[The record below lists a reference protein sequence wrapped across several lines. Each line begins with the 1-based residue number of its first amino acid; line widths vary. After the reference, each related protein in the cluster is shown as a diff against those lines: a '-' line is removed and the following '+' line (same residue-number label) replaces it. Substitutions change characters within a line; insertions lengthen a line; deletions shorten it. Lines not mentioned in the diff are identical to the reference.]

1 MAEDT
6 LIAALEEDARAQA
19 SRILEDAREAG
30 EAVLREAR
38 EQVSREREAAA
49 LELEVQLKGQRAAL
63 LNAARTRASGG
74 KLSVRRGLMERA
86 LIEAEKRFAST
97 AKEEYR
103 RLLNQLFSELAA
115 EWAKQRPGE
124 SPVVLVNPADI
135 GLLETSFTLKADEG
149 VSLGVVFSSIDGT
162 VRFENTIAARLS
174 RAKAVMVPAINE
186 MLFDEVFS

>member
-19 SRILEDAREAG
+19 ARILEDAREAG

-49 LELEVQLKGQRAAL
+49 LELEAQLKGQRAAM
-63 LNAARTRASGG
+63 LNAARTIASGG
-74 KLSVRRGLMERA
+74 KLSVRHALVERA
-86 LIEAEKRFAST
+86 LTEAGKRFAST

-103 RLLNQLFSELAA
+103 QLINQLFSELKT
-115 EWAKQRPGE
+115 EWEKQRPGE

-135 GLLETSFTLKADEG
+135 GLLGSPFTLKPDEG
-149 VSLGVVFSSIDGT
+149 VSLGVVFTSIDAA

>member
-19 SRILEDAREAG
+19 ARILEDAREAA
-30 EAVLREAR
+30 EAVMREAR
-38 EQVSREREAAA
+38 AEVSREREAAA
-49 LELEVQLKGQRAAL
+49 LELEAQLKGQRAAL

-74 KLSVRRGLMERA
+74 KLSVRRALVERA

-103 RLLNQLFSELAA
+103 RLLNQLFSELAV

-149 VSLGVVFSSIDGT
+149 VRAGVVFSSIDGT
-162 VRFENTIAARLS
+162 VRFENTIPARLS